1 MQKPDNYSLDSVE
14 KSCNKLYKT
23 FFDANE
29 ENYIQKCG
37 GSTVHAMTQ
46 LLAYV
51 AVYGDGGYTEDVD
64 QLRFAYIQLKEIGR
78 FER

>member
-1 MQKPDNYSLDSVE
+1 MLKKAVINFTRL
-14 KSCNKLYKT
+14 